1 MFWRKNKQTTEGVK
15 DQAEKS
21 LVVKNLTVTI
31 HSRGKDYKALS
42 DVNFDIHPGEIM
54 GLVGESGCGKSLTSL
69 SVIGLLPPAAKI
81 ETGEILLNGL
91 DMTAMSEEERCT
103 LRGAKVS
110 MIFQD
115 PMSALNPLM
124 TVGKQIG
131 ESYRIHHRSATKKE
145 TEQKVLTMMEKV
157 GLSRVR
163 ELYKEYPHQLSGGM
177 KQRVMIAMALINEPD
192 LIIADEPTTALD
204 VTIQAQIL
212 ELLKKLNEESDSMIL
227 LISHDLGVIR
237 SVCSQVMVM
246 YGGMIVEQGDAQKVL
261 QHPMHPYTKG
271 LLSSIPDPEKKEQ
284 PISSVPGFVESLEQR
299 KKEGCPFT
307 ERCLKANAEC
317 KKQCPKLKS
326 IQDRQVR
333 CGLYGGAGNE

>member
-1 MFWRKNKQTTEGVK
+1 MFWRKNKRITEGFK
-15 DQAEKS
+15 EQAEKS

-42 DVNFDIHPGEIM
+42 DVNFEIHPGEIM

-81 ETGEILLNGL
+81 ETGKILLNGL
-91 DMTAMSEEERCT
+91 DMSAMSEEEKCI

-131 ESYRIHHRSATKKE
+131 ESYRIHHRFATKKE

-157 GLSRVR
+157 GLSRVK

-212 ELLKKLNEESDSMIL
+212 DLLKKLNEESDSMIL

-246 YGGMIVEQGDAQKVL
+246 YGGMIVEQGDALKVL

-284 PISSVPGFVESLEQR
+284 LISSVPGFVESLEQR
-299 KKEGCPFT
+299 KKEGCPFA
-307 ERCLKANAEC
+307 ERCLKANDGC
-317 KKQCPKLKS
+317 KKQCPGLKN

>member
-15 DQAEKS
+15 NQAEKS